1 MAAESDVGAVGRRRQ
16 RWRAATASVARWA
29 PACGLS
35 RAGGRTWRPSATSG
49 RAGGDASDG
58 GRRLAWRAELVD
70 PGGLAKFPRQIGEV
84 PPAARRGPPGS
95 LTRSPQQVGEVRLV
109 AVRQSVCVR
118 RWERTR
124 RTGAFANDTAIFGS
138 EAWHERIET
147 ATYGHEARRSGP
159 RLAARRS
166 ESNRNHTNRATI
178 WPQRNDT
185 RPRLARSATIRATSG
200 VCGCPV
206 SLMGSVPAL
215 RVPRDGEHTKDRDRR
230 STTSVNGP

>member
-1 MAAESDVGAVGRRRQ
+1 MRLCDGVMLAEPGRSGREQ
-16 RWRAATASVARWA
+16 SVSVALKVWRYA
-29 PACGLS
+29 ARRSGPM
-35 RAGGRTWRPSATSG
+35 RADCEAKRSEPTRGNT
-49 RAGGDASDG
+49 
-58 GRRLAWRAELVD
+58 V

-84 PPAARRGPPGS
+84 PPAARRGPPRQ
-95 LTRSPQQVGEVRLV
+95 LDEVPPAGRRGPAGGCPAKCVCPALV
-109 AVRQSVCVR
+109 ANG
-118 RWERTR
+118 
-124 RTGAFANDTAIFGS
+124 RTGAFANDTATFGS
-138 EAWHERIET
+138 AAWHERIVT
-147 ATYGHEARRSGP
+147 ATYGSEAKRSGP

-215 RVPRDGEHTKDRDRR
+215 LVPRDGEHTKDRDRR